1 MSSSLILGLLIGL
14 AVGGPLYYA
23 YLTFTKKRKHAA
35 RNRLIET
42 MREEQA
48 VREEQKEHVDQEVQ
62 AEQEVKSG
70 MDEHKTQEGQE
81 E

>member
-1 MSSSLILGLLIGL
+1 MSLSLIFGLLIGL

-23 YLTFTKKRKHAA
+23 YLTFKKKRKHAA
-35 RNRLIET
+35 RSGLMET

-48 VREEQKEHVDQEVQ
+48 AKEEQKEHVDQE
-62 AEQEVKSG
+62 G
-70 MDEHKTQEGQE
+70 RE

>member
-1 MSSSLILGLLIGL
+1 MSLSLIFGLLIGL

-23 YLTFTKKRKHAA
+23 YLTITKKRKHAA
-35 RNRLIET
+35 RSRLMET

-48 VREEQKEHVDQEVQ
+48 LKAGQEEHIDQKVQ
-62 AEQEVKSG
+62 AEQEVKKVPAV
-70 MDEHKTQEGQE
+70 HNTLEGRE